1 MKNVFLSVTAQA
13 SLTPSQVY
21 MQQSKACET
30 PRYGPQHPMPLGWYQ
45 PPPLRPAEGTSEA
58 WKRPFGCSTCHSNL
72 CPPFVSCFASSL
84 SPAIPTTNY
93 HYCAINL
100 LPLSKKIPPPPSLS
114 AWKVYRAHGF
124 ETGGQWL
131 D

>member
-13 SLTPSQVY
+13 SITPLQVY

-30 PRYGPQHPMPLGWYQ
+30 PRYEPQHPMPLGWYQ
-45 PPPLRPAEGTSEA
+45 PLPLRPAEGTSEA
-58 WKRPFGCSTCHSNL
+58 WKRPFGCDTCHSNL

-84 SPAIPTTNY
+84 PPATPTINY

-100 LPLSKKIPPPPSLS
+100 LPLSKKIPPPSLS